1 MLTRVFLAV
10 FAIVT
15 MPVLGYLLF
24 KEIEQTYMIISIQG
38 KYNLISITEPRWQ
51 VLFPEFALLM
61 ISVYLGAQAFA
72 KPK

>member
-10 FAIVT
+10 LAIVM

-24 KEIEQTYMIISIQG
+24 KEITQTYMIISIQG
-38 KYNLISITEPRWQ
+38 KYTLISITEPRWQ
-51 VLFPEFALLM
+51 VLFPEFALLV
-61 ISVYLGAQAFA
+61 ISIFLGVQAFA